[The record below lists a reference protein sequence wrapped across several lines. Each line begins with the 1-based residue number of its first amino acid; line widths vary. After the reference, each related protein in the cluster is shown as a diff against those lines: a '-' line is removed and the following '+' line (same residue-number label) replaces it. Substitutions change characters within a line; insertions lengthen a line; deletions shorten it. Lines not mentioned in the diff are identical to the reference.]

1 MAKKAGTRARKQDT
15 NPWTED
21 RREDSL
27 DGMFGNMCAAA
38 NTHLGRDDIVVGT
51 DADQLVVGLPFP
63 ALCLR
68 YLHQSDVFPLSRVW
82 QLAGEEGSCKS
93 AMLYEIM
100 RWHMIYG
107 GGGCLAETENKDAP
121 MLRHSILEYNAHW
134 ISRCAYAGCDTV
146 EQWQD
151 YLTVNINN
159 FRAMLDLA
167 GGPGRTVP
175 VCFGIDSLTAV
186 DSQKEIDKTMKEGHA
201 SRGYATIA
209 MLISR
214 YMRQGVAKN
223 LRGFPFSLVGTNH
236 LKPSTDE
243 RGLPKDHVPGGKAV
257 PFMATFMYA
266 MKRLADIDLSEY
278 GGVRV
283 NIKLAKNSVG
293 VSRKA
298 IQADMLWWQELA
310 PDGRTTRQRHVWDW
324 HTATID
330 MFAAFEVTEGKKTLF
345 KELMKICDLR
355 LQRKTK
361 TVWSRTLGIPESAPV
376 PYRVAGQ
383 LLETRLDLL
392 LPMYPLLGI
401 NAHTKFQPGLD
412 YRQMELQAQAKEA
425 QQGATLYETH
435 AGPEMPQLDQVA
447 LEAQAAQA
455 QAATDAD
462 DAVSDIAEMTEGEL
476 PES

>member
-1 MAKKAGTRARKQDT
+1 
-15 NPWTED
+15 
-21 RREDSL
+21 
-27 DGMFGNMCAAA
+27 MFKSMCAAA

-51 DADQLVVGLPFP
+51 EADQLVVGLPLP

-107 GGGCLAETENKDAP
+107 GGACLAETENKDAP
-121 MLRHSILEYNAHW
+121 MLRHSILEYNPHW
-134 ISRCAYAGCDTV
+134 IARCAYAGCDTL

-159 FRAMLDLA
+159 YRAALDVV

-175 VCFGIDSLTAV
+175 VCFAIDSLTAV

-201 SRGYATIA
+201 TKGYATIA
-209 MLISR
+209 NLISR

-223 LRGFPFSLVGTNH
+223 LRSYPFSLIGTNH
-236 LKPSTDE
+236 LKPSVDE
-243 RGLPKDHVPGGKAV
+243 QGIRKDNIPGGKAV

-278 GGVRV
+278 GGIRV
-283 NIKLAKNSVG
+283 NIKLAKNSIG

-324 HTATID
+324 HTSTID
-330 MFAAFEVTEGKKTLF
+330 MIASFENMDGKKTLF
-345 KELMKICDLR
+345 KELNKICDFR
-355 LQRKTK
+355 LKRSTK
-361 TVWSRTLGIPESAPV
+361 HVWSRTLGIPESDPV

-383 LLETRLDLL
+383 MLEQRLDLL

-401 NAHTKFQPGLD
+401 NTHTKFQPGLD
-412 YRQMELQAQAKEA
+412 YRQMEEQAKAKQVTQSETLYAQATGTTELPQIDQAALDAQAQAK
-425 QQGATLYETH
+425 
-435 AGPEMPQLDQVA
+435 
-447 LEAQAAQA
+447 AAA
-455 QAATDAD
+455 SDGDDAD
-462 DAVSDIAEMTEGEL
+462 TDVREMSDAELQTE
-476 PES
+476 